1 MGDFLENLIIECRII
16 LESLF
21 FTFLIL
27 KLTGVI
33 SWSWIW
39 VCMPI
44 IVPSIIA
51 LLLIALFLI
60 LNGVRKN
67 KKEIQHDEQ

>member
-1 MGDFLENLIIECRII
+1 MGDFFESVIIECRII

-33 SWSWIW
+33 TWAWIW
-39 VCMPI
+39 VCLPI

-51 LLLIALFLI
+51 LILIVLYFI
-60 LNGVRKN
+60 LNGIRRK
-67 KKEIQHDEQ
+67 EEDI

>member
-1 MGDFLENLIIECRII
+1 MGDFFESMIIECRII

-21 FTFLIL
+21 FTFIIL

-51 LLLIALFLI
+51 LILIVLYFI
-60 LNGVRKN
+60 LNGVRRKN
-67 KKEIQHDEQ
+67 KTVSKSN